1 MRWIAAFLLLGFISC
16 QDKSGDYI
24 CTGDGEAV
32 ARIVYTGPPAADG
45 CGWMVY
51 LNGTYYSPVSIPFP
65 FQKTDMDVKICY
77 KVLEEKIICGLA
89 ASEIPVLRI
98 LRIRKAG

>member
-77 KVLEEKIICGLA
+77 KILEEKIICGLA